1 MAEPALLR
9 LEGVHRWFD
18 HRRIVALAD
27 VSIAFHADE
36 STALVGSSGCGKS
49 CLLNVA
55 AGLDR
60 PDRGAVCW
68 KGRKISSR
76 AEWARLRRSAIG
88 IVFQEFHLIPTL
100 TARQNVELAR
110 IGTERDGRD
119 GAAQVDRIL
128 DRVGLAARHSSLPA
142 ELSGGERQR
151 VAIARA
157 LVREPQVLLADE
169 PTGNLDSANTEAVAA
184 LLFELQRERRMCLVL
199 VTHDAALAARC
210 GRVVRMSDGRIV
222 DDGATRGEPA

>member
-1 MAEPALLR
+1 MTEPALLR

-27 VSIAFHADE
+27 VTVAFRADE
-36 STALVGSSGCGKS
+36 STALVGASGCGKS

-60 PDRGAVCW
+60 PDRGAVYW
-68 KGRKISSR
+68 KGRRISSR
-76 AEWARLRRSAIG
+76 AEWARLRRAEIG

-110 IGTERDGRD
+110 IGVERDGRD
-119 GAAQVDRIL
+119 GAARVDGIL
-128 DRVGLAARHSSLPA
+128 DRVGLAARHASLPG

-157 LVREPQVLLADE
+157 LVREPEVLFADE

-199 VTHDAALAARC
+199 VTHDPALAARC

-222 DDGATRGEPA
+222 EDTAKRGGAA

>member
-1 MAEPALLR
+1 MPEPELLR

-18 HRRIVALAD
+18 RGRIVALAD
-27 VSIAFHADE
+27 VDIAFRADE

-60 PDRGAVCW
+60 PDRGAVYW
-68 KGRKISSR
+68 KGRKVTSR
-76 AEWARLRRSAIG
+76 AQWARLRRTEIG

-110 IGTERDGRD
+110 MGMEQNGRES
-119 GAAQVDRIL
+119 AARADEIL
-128 DRVGLAARHSSLPA
+128 DRVGLAARRLSLPA

-157 LVREPQVLLADE
+157 LIREPQVLLADE

-199 VTHDAALAARC
+199 VTHDPSLAARC

-222 DDGATRGEPA
+222 GDTAKQGEPA